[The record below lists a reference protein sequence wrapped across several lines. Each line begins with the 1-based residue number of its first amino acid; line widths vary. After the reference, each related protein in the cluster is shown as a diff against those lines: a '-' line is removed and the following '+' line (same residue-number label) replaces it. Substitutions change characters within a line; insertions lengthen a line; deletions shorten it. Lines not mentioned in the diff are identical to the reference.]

1 MAEAQ
6 VFCGARRCYDANC
19 RNDVP
24 YPKRSGFGTLTSP
37 FPGSL
42 SISIERHRKRHL
54 AARGVAFDRAPV
66 VGVDQRP
73 MRDSLGSAAARRWEG
88 PLKLPQKASFLGMIC
103 HVTKGRVL
111 RECSET
117 ARFRAPPGAPL
128 DGDPAAVCVCRGG
141 GGGKW
146 LSWDQVDHPPPTHTS
161 PLRPTEWCVN
171 PP

>member
-1 MAEAQ
+1 M
-6 VFCGARRCYDANC
+6 FCGARRCYDANC

-73 MRDSLGSAAARRWEG
+73 MRDSLGSAAARRWKG
-88 PLKLPQKASFLGMIC
+88 PFKLPQKASFLGMIC

-128 DGDPAAVCVCRGG
+128 DGDPAAVCVCGG
-141 GGGKW
+141 GGEANGLVGIKW
-146 LSWDQVDHPPPTHTS
+146 TTHRPHTHPPS
-161 PLRPTEWCVN
+161 VQLSGV
-171 PP
+171 